1 MAAHHLLYTKFQSMV
16 PSLSPLIMEL
26 ENRAL
31 THPDQLESLL
41 NECHTAY
48 FSVRRALLVP
58 RVMEEIRGLQP
69 GQSELIEL
77 VGFTEVLV

>member
-1 MAAHHLLYTKFQSMV
+1 
-16 PSLSPLIMEL
+16 MEL

-31 THPDQLESLL
+31 SHPDQLESLL
-41 NECHTAY
+41 SECHAAY

-77 VGFTEVLV
+77 VRVSPPSYFMQF